1 MQTFE
6 LEIRLEGDDVSRRV
20 LIHGE
25 ALLGDLHALVQT
37 SMGWNDTAFH
47 SFDTGGALSGDLDD
61 EDFVDSHPRAEHED
75 DVSISEA
82 FQAGKE
88 LEYRYGSWTHTIR
101 LIGTS
106 DRDSERPVCLDG
118 RGACPGDPEGEPEVA
133 WSREQ
138 ANARIAETFVT
149 IPEYDADA
157 PPDPAIWRGVELDAM
172 LPAVVDYLEHRA
184 EDDPGD
190 ARILRAHLQILAE
203 AMIAD
208 GEAPELTQAIGRFTT
223 VGLRRAEA
231 VDAMVALMCDYPE
244 VLDHDAEGAFDD
256 YLAALDAYDVA
267 TFKQRFPGSAAGA
280 VAALAAKI
288 ASRDAGKKKSKRN

>member
-1 MQTFE
+1 MQTSE
-6 LEIRLEGDDVSRRV
+6 LEIRLDGSDVSRRV
-20 LIHGE
+20 IIGGD

-47 SFDTGGALSGDLDD
+47 SFETGGATYGDLDD
-61 EDFVDSHPRAEHED
+61 EDFVDGHPDAQHED
-75 DVSISEA
+75 DVSVGEA
-82 FQAGKE
+82 FQNSKQ
-88 LEYRYGSWTHTIR
+88 LKYRYGSWTHTIG

-106 DRDSERPVCLDG
+106 DRDSERPACLDG

-133 WSREQ
+133 WNREQ
-138 ANARIAETFVT
+138 ANARIAETFVD

-157 PPDPAIWRGVELDAM
+157 PQEPAIWRGVELDAM
-172 LPAVVDYLEHRA
+172 LPPVFDYLERRA

-190 ARILRAHLQILAE
+190 ARILRAHLQVLAE

-208 GEAPELTQAIGRFTT
+208 GDAPELTHAVGRFTK
-223 VGLRRAEA
+223 GGMRRAEA

-256 YLAALDAYDVA
+256 YLAAVDAYDVA

-288 ASRDAGKKKSKRN
+288 ASRDPGKKAKRN

>member
-1 MQTFE
+1 MQTSE
-6 LEIRLEGDDVSRRV
+6 LEIQLDGGDVSRRV
-20 LIHGE
+20 LIGGE

-47 SFDTGGALSGDLDD
+47 SFDIGGSVYGDLDD
-61 EDFVDSHPRAEHED
+61 EDFVDGHADAEHED
-75 DVSISEA
+75 DVSVGEA
-82 FQAGKE
+82 FQGGKE
-88 LEYRYGSWTHTIR
+88 VKYRYGSWTHTIR
-101 LIGTS
+101 LIGVS
-106 DRDSERPVCLDG
+106 DRDSERPSCVDG
-118 RGACPGDPEGEPEVA
+118 RGACPGDPEGEPPVP
-133 WSREQ
+133 WNREQ
-138 ANARIAETFVT
+138 ANARIAETFVS

-157 PPDPAIWRGVELDAM
+157 TQDLAVWRGVELDAM
-172 LPAVVDYLEHRA
+172 LPPVVDYLERRA

-190 ARILRAHLQILAE
+190 ALILRAQLQVLAE

-208 GEAPELTQAIGRFTT
+208 GDAPELTQAITRFTKT
-223 VGLRRAEA
+223 GVRRAEA

-256 YLAALDAYDVA
+256 YLAAVEAYDVA

-288 ASRDAGKKKSKRN
+288 ASRDGAKKKAKRN